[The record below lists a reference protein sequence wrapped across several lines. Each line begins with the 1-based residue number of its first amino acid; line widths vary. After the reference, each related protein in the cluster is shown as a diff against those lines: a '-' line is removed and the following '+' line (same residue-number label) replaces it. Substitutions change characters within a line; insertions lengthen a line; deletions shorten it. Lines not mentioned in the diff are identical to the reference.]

1 MATSDLPAISRMP
14 LDEMVSAVEAADA
27 VLVEAMKKATVI
39 ISLHDLNQVTAAA
52 ACAIERV
59 QELEAQMAEA
69 CERLERILAGCE
81 PCEATAEALVRE
93 FAEESVE
100 EKAPA
105 GVAEFMDVH
114 GLEPVQT
121 AFDGANG
128 LDTGNP
134 SPALPKL
141 GEGDAPEPEPQ
152 PELSPQAVE
161 ERAWL
166 ADRGLDTATVLL
178 FVRWMSG
185 MPRGTSVSEAAAR
198 WDLEDDQAL
207 AMMRRYGPVIGKL
220 RELRGQGFDAKLA
233 EFKDR
238 LGVAA

>member
-1 MATSDLPAISRMP
+1 MATSETPRM
-14 LDEMVSAVEAADA
+14 DEMVSAVETA

-52 ACAIERV
+52 ARAIERV

-69 CERLERILAGCE
+69 CERLERILADQVDVVDRVDVG
-81 PCEATAEALVRE
+81 PCG
-93 FAEESVE
+93 
-100 EKAPA
+100 PA
-105 GVAEFMDVH
+105 GVKEFMALH
-114 GLEPVQT
+114 GLEIEPT
-121 AFDGANG
+121 AFDGVSAV
-128 LDTGNP
+128 DRVDP
-134 SPALPKL
+134 VDRVEP
-141 GEGDAPEPEPQ
+141 GEGDGAAPEPTA
-152 PELSPQAVE
+152 QALE

-166 ADRGLDTATVLL
+166 GDKGLDAATALL

-185 MPRGTSVSEAAAR
+185 MPRGTSVSDAAAR
-198 WDLEDDQAL
+198 WDLTDDQAL

-220 RELRGQGFDAKLA
+220 RELRGHGFDAKLA